1 MDRGS
6 QLHQAY
12 QQPPA
17 QTSILWLDLSAF
29 SRDDLTEGF
38 GHKDS
43 QKSYTLYTAALQH
56 ATLIMILPYL

>member
-1 MDRGS
+1 MGRGP

-17 QTSILWLDLSAF
+17 QTSVLRLDLSAF

-43 QKSYTLYTAALQH
+43 RKSHTLYTAALQH
-56 ATLIMILPYL
+56 TTLIMILLCG